1 MESFVESL
9 LLLIVGMGGVF
20 SALLLLAGMI
30 WLFRAA
36 DEQLNRRRIRKY
48 AKTVETAP
56 GVEEI
61 NDEIVAVLSAAA
73 VAALRKPIRIRR
85 VRFLTAGGEGAWAVT
100 GRLNVMASHQIS
112 RRKS

>member
-1 MESFVESL
+1 MNEFFESL
-9 LLLIVGMGGVF
+9 IVMLIGMGGVF

-30 WLFRAA
+30 WLFKAT

-48 AKTVETAP
+48 SESVDTGADT
-56 GVEEI
+56 I

-73 VAALRKPIRIRR
+73 VATLEKSVRVRR
-85 VRFLTAGGEGAWAVT
+85 VRFLTAGSEGAWAVT
-100 GRLNVMASHQIS
+100 GRLNVMASHQIA